1 MISRFTLD
9 SATEFL
15 FGKDV
20 CSLSVGLVYP
30 PRSPLAADVAFQT
43 HPANIFAH
51 AFLQAQILTAYRS
64 RLGGSWRLFEIWG
77 DRVKKH
83 MQVCYKFIDPILK
96 EALEKK
102 RSLKEAASA
111 KNLNDGE
118 VLEGETLLDHL
129 VNCTEDQSMIRDEI
143 LNIMIAGRD
152 TTAGTLTFVI
162 WMLSQHPDVLRRLRE
177 EILSVVGDSRSPTLE
192 ELREM
197 KYLRA
202 VINETLRLYPAV
214 PFNSRTSTAP
224 VVLPAA
230 NGGNPIY
237 VPANIRVF
245 YSVFLM
251 HRRKDLWGPD
261 AEEFDP
267 DRFLD
272 ERLRKYL
279 TPSPFI
285 FSPFNAGPRICMG
298 QQFAYNEMSY
308 FLTRLLQEFS
318 SISLAEHVQTLAP
331 AEWAKAPGR
340 KGVEKAIVKSHLTL
354 YVQDGLWVRME

>member
-129 VNCTEDQSMIRDEI
+129 VNCTEGGCFGITYRLHQIYQICRSEHDQ
-143 LNIMIAGRD
+143 
-152 TTAGTLTFVI
+152 
-162 WMLSQHPDVLRRLRE
+162 RRNSE
-177 EILSVVGDSRSPTLE
+177 YHDC
-192 ELREM
+192 
-197 KYLRA
+197 RA
-202 VINETLRLYPAV
+202 
-214 PFNSRTSTAP
+214 
-224 VVLPAA
+224 
-230 NGGNPIY
+230 
-237 VPANIRVF
+237 
-245 YSVFLM
+245 
-251 HRRKDLWGPD
+251 
-261 AEEFDP
+261 
-267 DRFLD
+267 
-272 ERLRKYL
+272 
-279 TPSPFI
+279 
-285 FSPFNAGPRICMG
+285 
-298 QQFAYNEMSY
+298 
-308 FLTRLLQEFS
+308 
-318 SISLAEHVQTLAP
+318 
-331 AEWAKAPGR
+331 
-340 KGVEKAIVKSHLTL
+340 
-354 YVQDGLWVRME
+354 